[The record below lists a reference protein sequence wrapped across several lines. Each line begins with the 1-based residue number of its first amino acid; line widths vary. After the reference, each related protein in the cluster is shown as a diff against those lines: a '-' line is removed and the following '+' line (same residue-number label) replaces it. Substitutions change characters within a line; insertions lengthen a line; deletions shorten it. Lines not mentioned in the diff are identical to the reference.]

1 MAERPQK
8 ISLSIPLRINLAKNI
23 TQWEIHMCNSERK
36 FHARL
41 GRPLQAP
48 WALLALAILTSPP
61 LVAKERSKYWAGA
74 YSKFTEIAGAER
86 VGSETCVSCHAEV
99 SKNFRHAFH
108 AQQGVEC
115 EDCHGA
121 GSLHVKG
128 NGDVTKIVNFRSR
141 TAEQADGVCLNC
153 HAQNEKVRHWIAG
166 AHATSHVKCIEC
178 HLTHTQSAPS
188 LTASHMNFDT
198 MAPGHVTFVKNI
210 VPESSVRM
218 ERRSALNDTCL
229 KCHQTERAQTYLP
242 YHHPL
247 REGKITCVD
256 CHDPHGGAAGNNL
269 TMANA
274 NQLCLSC
281 HAQYRGPFMYQHPP
295 VTENCMICHSP
306 HGSPNSNL
314 LTVSLPALCLQC
326 HTGHHDG
333 AGLPLVDRCTN
344 CHGSIHGTDV
354 PTPTGGSRFVD
365 KGGLGVP
372 GFPQP
377 SIARGLNRLPV
388 RGASA
393 LVAAHA
399 AMRPSGNLSMA
410 ASHPSFKFR
419 PMVPF
424 AGAAAGMLGAF
435 PGGISAGMGMPPD
448 APMAQS
454 YGGFYF
460 TPGAYR
466 FLSLSGYG
474 GRVGQ
479 YDSLQESVGGD
490 LEADYVSIPHHVTF
504 LTRGTVLSGSDFDIK
519 SRLTLGDLL
528 EVGGDLRSF
537 VEQQDNYPFYS
548 EAISPDITTASG
560 TQSIYDQ
567 IAPGTVFGVKRR
579 LGNAYA
585 RLKVPNSPVQLFVK
599 GGWQARVGH
608 TQFMFLDEN
617 TNTNCGETCHYT
629 SQLQRLNYTT
639 RNVGGGVEVKTHS
652 VNLTYEHDYSSFNDR
667 LPFPSGSFG
676 PMLNEFEP
684 NPNPVIAAT
693 VADTPPGMYYLDI
706 PAPSTYS
713 ADTASLNWTP
723 STELIFNGQASYRR
737 GRDVFTNNPQNAFD
751 ADTMLSWHPEERLR
765 LTADYRQQNLVNNF
779 TPYFAYYGNMSYHE
793 YWAGLKA
800 DYEITN
806 HLNWETKFEHSGIT
820 RSNAFLWPQVY
831 SFSNTDQLYVV
842 PDSSRNTIGIA
853 LHYHPQSHLNA
864 RGGYEWTGNH
874 NPGYLIDAKV
884 NHRVFAD
891 VTLTPAPWLTFT
903 NDLSI
908 ILQNAFPV
916 IHRQNRFY
924 VETASATLAP
934 VPFWNLVMGYS
945 YQQNN
950 LATYMAFNNDAA
962 AGYVV
967 DEPFVPYHQLTQS
980 YWIQSAFKYKDRA
993 GLNVSLA
1000 HSSAHSGM
1008 LPDVNPNDYLLLG
1021 NGPGIQDGTFDPSV
1035 FAQAL
1040 QAIQFGSAQAS
1051 QVNVPQFI
1059 GQGKVYYLLPHGFDS
1074 GFLISYGSYRDYT
1087 NPYLNGILRSYSLY
1101 FGRSW

>member
-1 MAERPQK
+1 MR
-8 ISLSIPLRINLAKNI
+8 
-23 TQWEIHMCNSERK
+23 
-36 FHARL
+36 
-41 GRPLQAP
+41 RPLLSV
-48 WALLALAILTSPP
+48 WAVLALTIFFSPTLP
-61 LVAKERSKYWAGA
+61 AKDKAKDWAGA

-86 VGSETCVSCHAEV
+86 VGSETCASCHTKV
-99 SKNFRHAFH
+99 SSNFRHAFH

-121 GSLHVKG
+121 GSLHVNG
-128 NGDVTKIVNFRSR
+128 NGDVTKIISFRSR
-141 TAEQADGVCLNC
+141 PAEQADGVCLNC

-166 AHATSHVKCIEC
+166 AHAANHVKCIDC
-178 HLTHTQSAPS
+178 HQTHTQAASSA
-188 LTASHMNFDT
+188 TAPRTSFDT
-198 MAPGHVTFVKNI
+198 MAPGHVTFVRNI
-210 VPESSVRM
+210 VPESSVMM
-218 ERRSALNDTCL
+218 ERRSAQSDACL

-256 CHDPHGGAAGNNL
+256 CHDPHGGSAGNNL

-295 VTENCMICHSP
+295 VSENCMICHTP

-377 SIARGLNRLPV
+377 SMAGSLNRMTV
-388 RGASA
+388 AGASA

-399 AMRPSGNLSMA
+399 ATRAGGTMAPSMAGSPQSSQWSAANFSMA
-410 ASHPSFKFR
+410 ASHPPINF
-419 PMVPF
+419 PPTVPF

-435 PGGISAGMGMPPD
+435 PMSAAMGMPAD
-448 APMAQS
+448 AAATANS

-479 YDSLQESVGGD
+479 YDSLQEAEGGD
-490 LEADYVSIPHHVTF
+490 LEADYVSIPHHLTF

-519 SRLTLGDLL
+519 SRLTIGELL

-548 EAISPDITTASG
+548 EAISPDITTGSG
-560 TQSIYDQ
+560 VQSIYDQ

-585 RLKVPNSPVQLFVK
+585 RLKVPNTPIHLFVK
-599 GGWQARVGH
+599 GGWQARVGQS
-608 TQFMFLDEN
+608 QFMFLDEN
-617 TNTNCGETCHYT
+617 INTTCGQTCHYT

-639 RNVGGGVEVKTHS
+639 RNVGGGVEVKARS
-652 VNLTYEHDYSSFNDR
+652 VDLTYEHDYSSFNDR

-676 PMLNEFEP
+676 PMLNEAEP
-684 NPNPVIAAT
+684 GPIFVP
-693 VADTPPGMYYLDI
+693 DTPPGTYYLDI
-706 PAPSTYS
+706 PSPSTYS
-713 ADTASLNWTP
+713 ADTLSLNWTP
-723 STELIFNGQASYRR
+723 SPELIFNGQAAYRR
-737 GRDVFTNNPQNAFD
+737 GRDVFTNNPQNSFD
-751 ADTMLSWHPEERLR
+751 AGTTLSWHPQERLR
-765 LTADYRQQNLVNNF
+765 LTADYRQQNLLNNF
-779 TPYFAYYGNMSYHE
+779 TPYFAYYGNVSYHE
-793 YWAGLKA
+793 HWAGLKA
-800 DYEITN
+800 DYEITD
-806 HLNWETKFEHSGIT
+806 HLNWETNFEHMGIT

-831 SFSNTDQLYVV
+831 SFDNTDQQYVV
-842 PDSSRNTIGIA
+842 PDSSRNTVGTA
-853 LHYHPQSHLNA
+853 LHYHSGGHLNA
-864 RGGYEWTGNH
+864 RGGYEWSGNH
-874 NPGYLIDAKV
+874 NPGYLIDARI
-884 NHRVFAD
+884 NHRVFGD
-891 VTLTPAPWLTFT
+891 VTLTPTPWLTFT
-903 NDLSI
+903 DDVSLI
-908 ILQNAFPV
+908 AQNAFPV
-916 IHRQNRFY
+916 IQRRNRFY

-934 VPFWNLVMGYS
+934 VPFWNLVLGYS

-962 AGYVV
+962 AAYVV
-967 DEPFVPYHQLTQS
+967 DEPLVPYHQLTQS
-980 YWIQSAFKYKDRA
+980 YWIQSALKYKDRA

-1021 NGPGIQDGTFDPSV
+1021 NGPGVQAGTFDTNV

-1040 QAIQFGSAQAS
+1040 QAIQFGSTQAS
-1051 QVNVPQFI
+1051 QVNVPQLI
-1059 GQGKVYYLLPHGFDS
+1059 AQGKLYYLLPHGFDT

-1087 NPYLNGILRSYSLY
+1087 NPNLNGILRAYSLY